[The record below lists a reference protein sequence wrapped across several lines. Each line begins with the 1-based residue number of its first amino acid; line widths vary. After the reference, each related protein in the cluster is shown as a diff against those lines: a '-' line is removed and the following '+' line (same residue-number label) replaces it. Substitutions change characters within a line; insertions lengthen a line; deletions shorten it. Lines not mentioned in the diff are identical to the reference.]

1 VREAS
6 RSLAGLRPT
15 RAEDDALRAS

>member
-6 RSLAGLRPT
+6 RSLAGLRPA
-15 RAEDDALRAS
+15 RAEEDALRAS

>member
-15 RAEDDALRAS
+15 RAEKDALRAS